1 MTNRSRKRS
10 LRRALAVAAAT
21 AAFATGAQA
30 TTFRFDTDPF
40 AGSTALQT
48 PGRQIVGGELFIA
61 AFDLDNDRIEVT
73 TDAFDIEPTIAT
85 FAGFAADLPDAPF
98 NFIVL
103 RTLDA
108 DGDPLNGNL
117 MNAGLAANLIAGRL
131 SQAGAGFFMYF
142 NSGLNLTRLVYSTDL
157 SSPTADLKVIA
168 RFQDQVGQAGV
179 DVLARGGVE
188 LAAVPEPAT
197 WSMMIAGFGLIGGA
211 MRRVRRFALVA

>member
-10 LRRALAVAAAT
+10 LRRALALAAAA

-61 AFDLDNDRIEVT
+61 TFDLDNDRIEV
-73 TDAFDIEPTIAT
+73 APSVFGIEPTIST
-85 FAGFAADLPDAPF
+85 FAGLAADLPDAPF

-108 DGDPLNGNL
+108 DGDPSNGAL
-117 MNAGLAANLIAGRL
+117 MNAGLAANLIADRL

-142 NSGLNLTRLVYSTDL
+142 NSGLNLTRFVYSTDL

-168 RFQDQVGQAGV
+168 RFQDQTGQAGV
-179 DVLARGGVE
+179 DALARGGVQV
-188 LAAVPEPAT
+188 AAVPEPAA

-211 MRRVRRFALVA
+211 MRRARKTALAA